1 MGFPARALRPPPSCW
16 GVAWLQPPCLCPRQL
31 SSVGVPAHPVPTA
44 SLAPPRV
51 LVGAQTWGG
60 RREANR
66 EQRPSTLTPEVRAG
80 SAVPSW
86 GPPGP
91 CELGDLG
98 HTWCSGGRL
107 GEEPPRH
114 RSPTGVPGWPRGGS
128 AGSVPQEGLC
138 RGQGQGRTALPPRGG
153 EAPASG
159 PPRELSAGKGCP
171 QGLASVL
178 GDLQDSPLVSSQGGG
193 SAAEGGTQRGVWDG
207 EALLS
212 PAVPTR
218 WRHWAAQ
225 EPEPGLAPEV
235 SNDCS
240 RHPELGR
247 RAGPQDPGT
256 KAHPSQPHQCSSEA
270 DPDWGQPGR
279 DVTGGGW
286 GREETT
292 EQ

>member
-1 MGFPARALRPPPSCW
+1 MSEAGGPELVPWGSLPEPSALRPPAGVWPGCSLPASAPGSCPVW
-16 GVAWLQPPCLCPRQL
+16 GSQPTQCPR
-31 SSVGVPAHPVPTA
+31 
-44 SLAPPRV
+44 PPWPLHGCWWARRR
-51 LVGAQTWGG
+51 GGDAEKQT
-60 RREANR
+60 
-66 EQRPSTLTPEVRAG
+66 STLTPEVRAG

-138 RGQGQGRTALPPRGG
+138 RGQGQGQGRTALPPREG

-159 PPRELSAGKGCP
+159 PPRELRAGKGCP

-240 RHPELGR
+240 LHPELGR

-279 DVTGGGW
+279 GVTGGG
-286 GREETT
+286 
-292 EQ
+292 